1 MYLYTSVD
9 YRFTEIAS
17 HKWNNWFT
25 VFANDFGNFQ
35 KIFELFLLRRKK
47 KLNFSD
53 TLDINMPK
61 IFESKSLG
69 SICTLPSDKT
79 IWVKADVYIR
89 GSSLDNWI
97 SGIRVAIVLKDQ
109 SSAAS
114 KRLGP

>member
-35 KIFELFLLRRKK
+35 KIFVLFLLRK

-53 TLDINMPK
+53 TLDINMPQ

>member
-1 MYLYTSVD
+1 MSVLVD
-9 YRFTEIAS
+9 LFFLI
-17 HKWNNWFT
+17 
-25 VFANDFGNFQ
+25 DFLH
-35 KIFELFLLRRKK
+35 EAA
-47 KLNFSD
+47 
-53 TLDINMPK
+53 LDINMPK